1 MDYPA
6 TDIQCQ
12 MSYEIFPRFFPIH
25 NQGHH
30 FCILGQDSR
39 PLVSGIESQFYLQNR
54 LYLFI
59 TLQMEVTVS
68 SIRIIVD
75 SLCSQII
82 SGPLNKMSK
91 LTRHSFNTPIN
102 IECRLRVVLD
112 GIPGVSD
119 EKLDSKTEIIYLFF
133 GELPLPLFKN
143 LRHGFHLSPTFL

>member
-6 TDIQCQ
+6 IDIQCQ

-82 SGPLNKMSK
+82 SGPLKCLNLQDIRSIH
-91 LTRHSFNTPIN
+91 LSILNAGYELF
-102 IECRLRVVLD
+102 LD